1 MDPVGNV
8 VVNWKLKYPL
18 QVAYPNNQTDSI
30 QLAWE
35 HNEPQNEPWSCEGL
49 LSDALQRGLLSPTQA
64 STMRVAGDIRNNVY
78 VKLQWCTDTSHPVW
92 VAMLHLAFVL
102 PPTTTAQTFQERL
115 LHTPR
120 PRSPGDVPQWL
131 GRTDPVMQ
139 PCIGGCLGMGAQQAE
154 WRIEIE
160 VPPPHSHDSVTKVSR
175 LHAAAF

>member
-1 MDPVGNV
+1 MVNV

-35 HNEPQNEPWSCEGL
+35 HNEPPDEPWSCDAL

-64 STMRVAGDIRNNVY
+64 SAMRVAGDVRNNVY
-78 VKLQWCTDTSHPVW
+78 VKLQWCTDTQHPVW

-102 PPTTTAQTFQERL
+102 PPTITVQMFQERL
-115 LHTPR
+115 LRTPR
-120 PRSPGDVPQWL
+120 PRSSGDVSQWL
-131 GRTDPVMQ
+131 VQTDTMMH
-139 PCIGGCLGMGAQQAE
+139 PCIRVRLGMGAHQAE

-160 VPPPHSHDSVTKVSR
+160 VPPPHAHNSVTKIGR
-175 LHAAAF
+175 LHAAGF